1 MRSKHSSN
9 GCSPDL
15 SLSYF
20 RGICLIGCS
29 FFNHDS
35 IMQSS
40 RQQNEPK
47 GDQNRGNYHI
57 SNNLF
62 YFVRIRYKK
71 LSCMKWLHRCYPR
84 RNVNMSLNEMIPST
98 NLVLCSITTTRR
110 TPDDKAYSASNSN
123 QQAQFLMKQKQL
135 ISCNKW
141 NPNILLMR
149 SGTWIIQTSTWNT
162 QFLQDFKQGTRLQT
176 SMTLSSALHLVL
188 HIQCL
193 KKIKDKYYPLIEYR
207 LCHTMHDDLQK
218 Q

>member
-9 GCSPDL
+9 GCSPDH

-47 GDQNRGNYHI
+47 GDQNRENYHI

-84 RNVNMSLNEMIPST
+84 RNVNMSLSEMIPST
-98 NLVLCSITTTRR
+98 NLVLCSIITTRR
-110 TPDDKAYSASNSN
+110 TPDDKAYSASNLN

-135 ISCNKW
+135 ISCNNE

-149 SGTWIIQTSTWNT
+149 SGT
-162 QFLQDFKQGTRLQT
+162 
-176 SMTLSSALHLVL
+176 
-188 HIQCL
+188 
-193 KKIKDKYYPLIEYR
+193 
-207 LCHTMHDDLQK
+207 
-218 Q
+218 

>member
-1 MRSKHSSN
+1 
-9 GCSPDL
+9 
-15 SLSYF
+15 
-20 RGICLIGCS
+20 
-29 FFNHDS
+29 
-35 IMQSS
+35 MQSS
-40 RQQNEPK
+40 RHQKEPK
-47 GDQNRGNYHI
+47 GDQKGKLSHFQQPF
-57 SNNLF
+57 F
-62 YFVRIRYKK
+62 YFVQIRYKK
-71 LSCMKWLHRCYPR
+71 LACMEWLHKCYPR
-84 RNVNMSLNEMIPST
+84 RNVNMSLSEMIPST
-98 NLVLCSITTTRR
+98 NLVLCSIITTRR
-110 TPDDKAYSASNSN
+110 TPDDKAYSASNLN

-135 ISCNKW
+135 ISCNNE